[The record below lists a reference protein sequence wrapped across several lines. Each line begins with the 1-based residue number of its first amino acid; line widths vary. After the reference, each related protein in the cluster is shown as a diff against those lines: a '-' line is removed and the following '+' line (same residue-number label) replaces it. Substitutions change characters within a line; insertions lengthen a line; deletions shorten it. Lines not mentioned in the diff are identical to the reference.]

1 MEDWEIIIEF
11 LRNAVVPIVTAL
23 VTVWLVHRY
32 ESKRIKSEQ
41 DEKIVRQLFERYV
54 NALTE
59 TYEAMCACYDVL
71 KLYAISPPQSPEEY
85 KSKVLVAREKWE
97 RVEQK
102 NALWL
107 KEVEEEI
114 SVVRGEFR
122 LISMAIFDAIGRE
135 SVSFNREQEFSNAYF
150 VARDALRDLIPI
162 SSLEKKLKELSQQ
175 TSTTG
180 FQRIRL

>member
-11 LRNAVVPIVTAL
+11 LRNAVVPIITAL

-59 TYEAMCACYDVL
+59 TYEAMCACYEML
-71 KLYAISPPQSPEEY
+71 YHYAISPPQSPEEY

-114 SVVRGEFR
+114 SDVRGEFR
-122 LISMAIFDAIGRE
+122 LSSMTISNAIGRE
-135 SVSFNREQEFSNAYF
+135 CASFNRERELSNAYF
-150 VARDALRDLIPI
+150 AARDALRNLIPI
-162 SSLEKKLKELSQQ
+162 SPLEKN
-175 TSTTG
+175 
-180 FQRIRL
+180 